1 MNIEKGG
8 EKERRVIVEKTGY
21 KAIDATI
28 FVFSFLY
35 DANRRNLRAFIN
47 TVLILSLIIVSYL
60 YIKDMGEVQKKIE
73 TAVALQK
80 KEDDKLVVFLWAKN
94 DSLLKDLKE
103 CNHSIN
109 RIYDKIL
116 ENNNKIEKK

>member
-1 MNIEKGG
+1 MSIKNEEK
-8 EKERRVIVEKTGY
+8 RVFFEKTGY
-21 KAIDATI
+21 KAVDATI

-47 TVLILSLIIVSYL
+47 TVLLLSIITISYL
-60 YIKDMGEVQKKIE
+60 YIKEKTSTNEKIE
-73 TAVALQK
+73 EALIGQR
-80 KEDDKLVVFLWAKN
+80 KENSKVFTFLWAKN

-103 CNHSIN
+103 CNSSIN
-109 RIYDKIL
+109 RIYDKLL